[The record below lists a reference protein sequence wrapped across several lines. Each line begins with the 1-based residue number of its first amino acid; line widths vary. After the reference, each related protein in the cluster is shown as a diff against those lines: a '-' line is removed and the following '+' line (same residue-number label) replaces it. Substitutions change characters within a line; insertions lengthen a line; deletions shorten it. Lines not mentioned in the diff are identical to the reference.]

1 MANTTKS
8 NTVSIA
14 ALMNDLS
21 SIEVERINW
30 EDGSYKTSNDEL
42 YAILTRCM
50 TALDDIN
57 AMQKGKRTLIKAIDE
72 KLTKRGVPLRK
83 NTSLVAKI
91 VRLIFGD
98 CGKRAFTYARVILV
112 AAAEKPENQTLAAF
126 ITERGGI
133 EEIRKSNGGLTAKD
147 KREDLAEAGEARL
160 DEALPIVGGIVLV
173 DELQPDNDNG
183 MEMMAVLM
191 RKEDDGTASIMF
203 RSNNATIIA
212 SLLAAYERD
221 AKAKEKEAA
230 EAEQPA
236 TNAKARAK
244 AVKAAAAA

>member
-21 SIEVERINW
+21 SIEVEHANW
-30 EDGSYKTSNDEL
+30 VDNSYKKSNDEL
-42 YAILTRCM
+42 YAILARCM
-50 TALDDIN
+50 AALDDIN
-57 AMQKGKRTLIKAIDE
+57 AIKKGKRTVIKAIDQ
-72 KLTKRGVPLRK
+72 KLAGRGVPLRK
-83 NTSLVAKI
+83 NTSLVAKV
-91 VRLIFGD
+91 VRLVFGN

-126 ITERGGI
+126 ITERGGVENI
-133 EEIRKSNGGLTAKD
+133 SKSNGGLTAKD
-147 KREDLAEAGEARL
+147 KREDLIEAGEARL
-160 DEALPIVGGIVLV
+160 DEAQPIIGGIALV

-191 RKEDDGTASIMF
+191 RKEDDGTASIMY

-221 AKAKEKEAA
+221 AKAKDKETA

-236 TNAKARAK
+236 KNAKSRAK